1 MNGHDKKERADVVIL
16 TYHPDKRFTECIRR
30 LKKQAE
36 PPGHIYV
43 VNTRTDYFP
52 EEVERMEGV
61 TVKHIDRE
69 EFDHGATRDMGFSL
83 SDAGIVIFMTQ
94 DALPADKELTANL
107 VRSLL
112 DSEKIGISYARQLPA
127 KDCGMIER
135 YTRNFNYPNE
145 SRVKGQ
151 EDISELGI
159 KTFFCSDVCAAY
171 KRSIYQ
177 EMGGFIRHTIFNE
190 DMIMAAKMVRAGYQ
204 IAYAAEARVVHSH
217 NYTGRQQFQ
226 RNFDMAVSQ
235 ADHPE
240 VFEGISSEAEGIRL
254 VLHTARYLLK
264 KKKPHLIVELIYKSG
279 CKYLGYKMGRNY
291 RRLPLWIVK
300 KCSLSRAYWEK
311 TC

>member
-16 TYHPDKRFTECIRR
+16 TYHPDERFTECIRR
-30 LKKQAE
+30 FKKQAE

-43 VNTRTDYFP
+43 VNTRTDCFP

-61 TVKHIDRE
+61 TVKHIDWE

-107 VRSLL
+107 VRPLL

-217 NYTGRQQFQ
+217 NYTGEEF
-226 RNFDMAVSQ
+226 
-235 ADHPE
+235 
-240 VFEGISSEAEGIRL
+240 
-254 VLHTARYLLK
+254 
-264 KKKPHLIVELIYKSG
+264 
-279 CKYLGYKMGRNY
+279 
-291 RRLPLWIVK
+291 
-300 KCSLSRAYWEK
+300 
-311 TC
+311 